1 VVTGRDVN
9 HDTRHSCH
17 GVLCLQGRVGGRA
30 IGQRPKQMTHQRN
43 ARANVL
49 HRKIPGR
56 QNKNKRPIVPSDWT
70 LLHVQ
75 DICTVAAGAVSWIV
89 MIQAAWMLASSKS
102 EQTKEGNVRW
112 RSPFLSNSSLL
123 GLSWENKKS
132 VSQINGD
139 HPQVS
144 QVYSW
149 LWDSPF
155 LFAIKQSRAA
165 DGRSNQPTSVSLDRK
180 FSLLVYD

>member
-1 VVTGRDVN
+1 MSLRLVFARTCWL
-9 HDTRHSCH
+9 S
-17 GVLCLQGRVGGRA
+17 GGRA

-70 LLHVQ
+70 LFHVQ

-89 MIQAAWMLASSKS
+89 MIQAALNARLLQVGPNKRGTCTMTFPFPQYFSPL
-102 EQTKEGNVRW
+102 G
-112 RSPFLSNSSLL
+112 RSR
-123 GLSWENKKS
+123 ENKKS

-180 FSLLVYD
+180 FSLLVRLSLKTNIT